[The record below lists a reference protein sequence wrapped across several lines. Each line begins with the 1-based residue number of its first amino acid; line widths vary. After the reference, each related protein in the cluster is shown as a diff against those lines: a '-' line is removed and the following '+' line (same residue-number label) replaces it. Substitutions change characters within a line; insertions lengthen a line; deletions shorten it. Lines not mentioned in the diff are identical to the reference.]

1 METPPRSPPDESVSA
16 VVVSFSDPNATRRA
30 VESLIAQSEPP
41 VEILLVDNHPDGL
54 TAAAMSVWEHD
65 GRLRLLHSGENLG
78 YATAC
83 NRAARE
89 ALGDW
94 LFFLNPDAHADPTCL
109 AVLLAAAGRDAGVI
123 GAQVL
128 LPDGRTNA
136 GDNPLHLTGIGWA
149 GRFGEPMEHGAA
161 RRVAAVSGAALL
173 ARASAFRELGGFC
186 ERFFMYY
193 DDADFCWRVRLAGWE
208 VVFCP
213 DALVWHDFEFD
224 RGARKWYLLERNRLW
239 AVLSNYS
246 PAGLALVAPLLIGT
260 ELVVAGLAFRDGWG
274 RSLIRAWASTVQT
287 LPELLTW
294 RRTVQSSRR
303 VADSEIV
310 RLMSGRFET
319 SLVQSWLASRL
330 NPLIASYQRA
340 MQSLLRLLDA

>member
-1 METPPRSPPDESVSA
+1 MGTPQGPLAHESVSA

-41 VEILLVDNHPDGL
+41 VEILLVDNHPDAL
-54 TAAAMSVWEHD
+54 TAAVMSDWQQA

-78 YATAC
+78 YAMAC
-83 NRAARE
+83 NRAAQE
-89 ALGDW
+89 ARGDW
-94 LFFLNPDAHADPTCL
+94 LFFLNPDAYADPTCL
-109 AVLLAAAGRDAGVI
+109 AVLLGATGRDVGVI

-149 GRFGEPMEHGAA
+149 GRYGEPMERGAA
-161 RRVAAVSGAALL
+161 RRVAAVSGAALFV
-173 ARASAFRELGGFC
+173 RASAFRDLGGFC

-193 DDADFCWRVRLAGWE
+193 DDADFCWRVRLAGWD

-213 DALVWHDFEFD
+213 DARVWHDFEFD

-246 PAGLALVAPLLIGT
+246 PAGLLLVAPLLIGT
-260 ELVVAGLAFRDGWG
+260 ELVVAVFALRDGWG
-274 RSLIRAWASTVQT
+274 RNLIRAWASTVRT
-287 LPELLTW
+287 MPELLRW
-294 RRTVQSSRR
+294 RRTVQASRR
-303 VADSEIV
+303 VGDSEIV

-319 SLVQSWLASRL
+319 SLVQSRLASRL
-330 NPLIASYQRA
+330 NPLIARYQRA
-340 MQSLLRLLDA
+340 MRSLLRLLGS